1 MHVMSC
7 AFVILA
13 HILRLPKKGVA
24 DLYQLQCMC
33 IPIAIKI
40 FLLNT

>member
-7 AFVILA
+7 AFLMLA
-13 HILRLPKKGVA
+13 HILWLSKKGVA

-33 IPIAIKI
+33 IPVAIKI
-40 FLLNT
+40 FLLAT